1 MTKPYSEKPESLSEE
16 EIRVIEG
23 RLERPLTDEEKDFYN
38 DDSALSL
45 LGLTRQEITYL
56 RSLETRKFL
65 SEADPIIP
73 LEILK
78 KPNLDLGLLTVI
90 AKGIYRNDAM
100 RYLFSDKKLV
110 FDSNSPTWVKIPDG
124 PNIEREDLERL
135 AKSHFS
141 ALAIGFGMEPLKA
154 IRLEDWQLKNLYD
167 VQSLWRER
175 QRGEYICTPDEI
187 ADLTEHQ
194 VKLLTT
200 VVEGHT
206 GEGLIAIRCLRLQ
219 DLHILTQDDLNRIHS
234 FPCDTPDSIIERIGF
249 VEEMLSQKTIVS
261 ETGRNQPHIVHIG
274 DILSVMNDHLVDGET
289 TSAPPRPPGGIMQ
302 MLDEMIGR
310 HSVTTDIG
318 RAYTTCAPFL
328 QKQFPQLTGIVCT
341 DMSQEGREKWLAEQV
356 DRFGEYFY
364 VQPISE
370 MELRHDWD
378 SLEEA
383 QNLAGDT
390 LIQICD
396 IDGREY

>member
-1 MTKPYSEKPESLSEE
+1 MIKPYSEKPESLSED

-23 RLERPLTDEEKDFYN
+23 RLNRPLTDKEKDFYN

-45 LGLTRQEITYL
+45 LGLTRQAITYL

-73 LEILK
+73 LEILR

-90 AKGIYRNDAM
+90 AKGIACNDAM
-100 RYLFSDKKLV
+100 YHLFLSKKLV

-124 PNIEREDLERL
+124 PNIERKDLEGL

-219 DLHILTQDDLNRIHS
+219 DLDILTQDDLKRIHS

-249 VEEMLSQKTIVS
+249 VEEMLSQRRSSLT
-261 ETGRNQPHIVHIG
+261 
-274 DILSVMNDHLVDGET
+274 DGK
-289 TSAPPRPPGGIMQ
+289 AR
-302 MLDEMIGR
+302 
-310 HSVTTDIG
+310 
-318 RAYTTCAPFL
+318 
-328 QKQFPQLTGIVCT
+328 
-341 DMSQEGREKWLAEQV
+341 
-356 DRFGEYFY
+356 
-364 VQPISE
+364 
-370 MELRHDWD
+370 
-378 SLEEA
+378 SL
-383 QNLAGDT
+383 N
-390 LIQICD
+390 
-396 IDGREY
+396 